1 MSDHD
6 LDPEAGRATRQD
18 LIEFVAKR
26 HGIHL
31 SEAKALVFSVLS
43 GVVYLADHNDYLLI
57 NGFGRF
63 DNRERKGRVHK
74 NSIQGGEKVIPP
86 STVLWF
92 TAAKGL
98 KQMHE
103 DEDDKDA

>member
-63 DNRERKGRVHK
+63 ENRERKGRVHK
-74 NSIQGGEKVIPP
+74 NDPGRRESDPAKHRAVVHRSQGAQANARGR
-86 STVLWF
+86 
-92 TAAKGL
+92 GR
-98 KQMHE
+98 
-103 DEDDKDA
+103 

>member
-1 MSDHD
+1 MSDQE
-6 LDPEAGRATRQD
+6 LELRRATRQD

-26 HGIHL
+26 HGLPL

-43 GVVYLADHNDYLLI
+43 GIVYLADHNDYLLL

-63 DNRERKGRVHK
+63 ENRERKGRVHT

-98 KQMHE
+98 KQTHE
-103 DEDDKDA
+103 DDGDE

>member
-1 MSDHD
+1 MSDQE
-6 LDPEAGRATRQD
+6 LELRRATRQD

-26 HGIHL
+26 HGLPL

-43 GVVYLADHNDYLLI
+43 GIVYLADHNDYLLL

-63 DNRERKGRVHK
+63 ENRERKGRVHT

-98 KQMHE
+98 KQTHE
-103 DEDDKDA
+103 DDGNE